1 MSEEQLID
9 RIAKCIGNQQAAWD
23 EYKEQNSKQL
33 NEPISHLRCIAK
45 TANNSFGLV
54 ASTMQLLIRQ
64 NLSMAQTLEMLA
76 SQNERIASQ
85 NALILSHLRSID
97 EKTPSR

>member
-1 MSEEQLID
+1 
-9 RIAKCIGNQQAAWD
+9 
-23 EYKEQNSKQL
+23 
-33 NEPISHLRCIAK
+33 
-45 TANNSFGLV
+45 
-54 ASTMQLLIRQ
+54 
-64 NLSMAQTLEMLA
+64 MAQTLEMLA